1 MRRIT
6 VSTLLFVA
14 GALAASVAGAQA
26 QGYPTRPIHLI
37 APYAPGGIADIAA
50 RLIGQKLTEAWG
62 QQVVVENRPG
72 ANGFIGVTAVTRAQP
87 DGYTLLVG
95 TAGDVTINPV
105 LFKKTPYDVGR
116 DLIPITMLSDT
127 PTVLAANA
135 ASPYRTV
142 ADVLAAARKSPGNV
156 AIGLPGIGSI
166 NQLAVEWMGLGTGT
180 KFLNVPYKG
189 GAPAATALAGGEIP
203 LAVLA
208 ISSVSPF
215 LQNNRARVVAITT
228 AKRSSFNP
236 QWPTLQESGV
246 PDVDVSNWTALFA
259 PAGTPPE
266 IVDKLHKAVVEILAM
281 PDIQQRFAAGGAVT
295 VPTSAAELAARIKH
309 DTAPFKV
316 IVDKANIHVE

>member
-1 MRRIT
+1 MRRV
-6 VSTLLFVA
+6 VSTLFFLSA
-14 GALAASVAGAQA
+14 AWAASAVGAQA

-72 ANGFIGVTAVTRAQP
+72 ANGFLGVTAVTRAQP
-87 DGYTLLVG
+87 DGYTLLVA
-95 TAGDVTINPV
+95 TTGDLTINPV
-105 LFKKTPYDVGR
+105 LFKKTPYDVQH

-135 ASPYRTV
+135 NSPYKTV

-156 AIGLPGIGSI
+156 PIGSPAIGSI
-166 NQLAVEWMGLGTGT
+166 NQLVIEWMGLGTGT
-180 KFLNVPYKG
+180 KFLHVPYKG

-208 ISSVSPF
+208 ISSVTPF
-215 LQNNRARVVAITT
+215 LQNNRVRVVALTT
-228 AKRSSFNP
+228 AKRSTFNP
-236 QWPTLQESGV
+236 EWPTLQEGGV
-246 PDVDVSNWTALFA
+246 PDVDVSNWTALLA
-259 PAGTPPE
+259 PAGTPQP
-266 IVDKLHKAVVEILAM
+266 IIDKLHQAVVEILAM
-281 PDIQQRFAAGGAVT
+281 PDIQQRFSAGGAVV
-295 VPTSAAELAARIKH
+295 VPTTAAELDARVKH
-309 DTAPFKV
+309 DTAALKT

>member
-1 MRRIT
+1 MRRT
-6 VSTLLFVA
+6 AVRTLLLFSLA
-14 GALAASVAGAQA
+14 IALANGSAQA
-26 QGYPTRPIHLI
+26 QTYPSRPIHLI

-72 ANGFIGVTAVTRAQP
+72 ANGFLGVTAVTRAPP
-87 DGYTLLVG
+87 DGYTLLIA
-95 TAGDVTINPV
+95 TTGDVTINPI
-105 LFKKTPYDVGR
+105 LFKRTPYDVGH

-142 ADVLAAARKSPGNV
+142 ADVIAAAKKNPGNI
-156 AIGLPGIGSI
+156 AIGSPGIGSV
-166 NQLAVEWMGLGTGT
+166 NQLAFEWMGLGTGA
-180 KFLNVPYKG
+180 KLLHVPYKG
-189 GAPAATALAGGEIP
+189 GAPAATALAGGEIQ

-208 ISSVSPF
+208 TSSVAPF
-215 LQNNRARVVAITT
+215 LQNNRVRVLALTT
-228 AKRSSFNP
+228 AKRSTYNP
-236 QWPTLQESGV
+236 EWPTLQESGA

-259 PAGTPPE
+259 PAGTPQP
-266 IVDKLHKAVVEILAM
+266 IIDKLHQAVTEILKM

-295 VPTSAAELAARIKH
+295 VPTTAAELEARIKRE
-309 DTAPFKV
+309 TAAFRI